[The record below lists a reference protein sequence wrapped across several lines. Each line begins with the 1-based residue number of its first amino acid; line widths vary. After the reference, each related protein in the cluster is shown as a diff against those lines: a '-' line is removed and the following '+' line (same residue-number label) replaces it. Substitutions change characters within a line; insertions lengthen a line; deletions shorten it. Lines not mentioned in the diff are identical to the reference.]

1 MNRSRPT
8 FLSRSSTKASL
19 EAARAGDA
27 WGRAMDEHVR
37 TRMHED
43 AIRAHL
49 MPEGPEGLPNIRGAA
64 RTKPPGPRRAWEPA

>member
-1 MNRSRPT
+1 
-8 FLSRSSTKASL
+8 
-19 EAARAGDA
+19 
-27 WGRAMDEHVR
+27 MDEPEPPDVPFALFYQGELGSPPEPETREDVQQVR

-49 MPEGPEGLPNIRGAA
+49 MPEGPEGLLDIRGAA